1 MEGVVRTTLPRVV
14 VSEDSNCNRKT
25 IVDAVGQ
32 NENVLFYWS
41 LVSQDIDEEE
51 WSSELLSETIN
62 LWVTIR
68 GFSLASHWL
77 EAYKRAQKN

>member
-1 MEGVVRTTLPRVV
+1 MTNLFDFFVLWKVLFALHYQELLSLRILY
-14 VSEDSNCNRKT
+14 NCNRKT

-51 WSSELLSETIN
+51 WSSELLLETIN
-62 LWVTIR
+62 FC
-68 GFSLASHWL
+68 G
-77 EAYKRAQKN
+77 